1 MSLRGMPE
9 SLRVFGIPFYVNK
22 ERNHDQNIVFD
33 MERVLVNDEGDRVC
47 RHFQKTR
54 L

>member
-22 ERNHDQNIVFD
+22 EMNHDQKYRI
-33 MERVLVNDEGDRVC
+33 
-47 RHFQKTR
+47 
-54 L
+54 